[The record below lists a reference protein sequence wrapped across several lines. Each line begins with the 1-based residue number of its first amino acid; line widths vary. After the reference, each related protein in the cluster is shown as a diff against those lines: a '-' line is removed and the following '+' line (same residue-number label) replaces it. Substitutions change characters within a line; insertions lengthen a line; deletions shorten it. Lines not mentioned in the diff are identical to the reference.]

1 MGAKPKKN
9 GSISYAKW
17 GYIFIAP
24 FFLIFAVFQLI
35 PLGSTIYYSFF
46 EYYRSGLKIIGP
58 TFVGLKNYITLFA
71 TDLPKYFGN
80 TLLLWIIGF
89 IPQIAI
95 SLLLAA
101 WFTDLRL
108 KLKGQ
113 TFFKTVIYMPNLIM
127 ASAFAMLFFALFSDN
142 GPVNAALVGMGILKE
157 PFSFLNSV
165 WGNRGLIGLMNFL
178 MWFGNTTIMLM
189 AAIMGVD
196 PTLYEAAELD
206 GCTPNQMFWKITI
219 PLIRPILVYVMI
231 TSMIGG
237 LQMFDVPQILTN
249 GKGGPDRTSTT
260 MIMYLNNHLFSK
272 NYGMAGAVSGVR
284 SALRDRLHG
293 SDQGGRRPEQGRA
306 QGPRAG
312 GQTGEGRKSIMSHA
326 VKTRSEKATLAARR
340 TVCYAALVLLSFLCL
355 FFFYV
360 LVINST
366 RTHFEIQK
374 GFSFLPGKS
383 LMTNLKN
390 VLSDA
395 NIPVLT
401 GVRNSLIVS
410 GCSAALSVYF
420 SALTAYGIYAY
431 NFRFKKAA
439 FAIILLI
446 MTMPTQVSALGFL
459 QLITKMGLKNSFI
472 PLIIPSI
479 AAPAVFFFMKQYLD
493 ASLPMEIVEAARID
507 GAGEFYTFNH
517 IVLPIMKPAL
527 AVQAIF
533 SFVSSWNNYFIP
545 ALVLDTADKK
555 TLPILIA
562 QLRSADFLKFDMGKV
577 YMLVAIAILPVIIV
591 YLLLSKFIVRGVALG
606 GVKG

>member
-1 MGAKPKKN
+1 
-9 GSISYAKW
+9 
-17 GYIFIAP
+17 
-24 FFLIFAVFQLI
+24 
-35 PLGSTIYYSFF
+35 
-46 EYYRSGLKIIGP
+46 
-58 TFVGLKNYITLFA
+58 
-71 TDLPKYFGN
+71 
-80 TLLLWIIGF
+80 
-89 IPQIAI
+89 
-95 SLLLAA
+95 
-101 WFTDLRL
+101 
-108 KLKGQ
+108 
-113 TFFKTVIYMPNLIM
+113 
-127 ASAFAMLFFALFSDN
+127 
-142 GPVNAALVGMGILKE
+142 
-157 PFSFLNSV
+157 
-165 WGNRGLIGLMNFL
+165 
-178 MWFGNTTIMLM
+178 
-189 AAIMGVD
+189 
-196 PTLYEAAELD
+196 
-206 GCTPNQMFWKITI
+206 
-219 PLIRPILVYVMI
+219 
-231 TSMIGG
+231 
-237 LQMFDVPQILTN
+237 
-249 GKGGPDRTSTT
+249 
-260 MIMYLNNHLFSK
+260 
-272 NYGMAGAVSGVR
+272 
-284 SALRDRLHG
+284 
-293 SDQGGRRPEQGRA
+293 
-306 QGPRAG
+306 
-312 GQTGEGRKSIMSHA
+312 MSHA

-374 GFSFLPGKS
+374 GFSFLPGRS

-420 SALTAYGIYAY
+420 SALTAY

-545 ALVLDTADKK
+545 ALVLDTADPAHPHCTAPQCRLPQVRYGQGLYAGGHCHPARDHRLSAAVQVHRPWCCTGRCQGLSIPFSPLKK
-555 TLPILIA
+555 APAASRPRVLFYP
-562 QLRSADFLKFDMGKV
+562 
-577 YMLVAIAILPVIIV
+577 LV
-591 YLLLSKFIVRGVALG
+591 LSRLWQCAASRWKQHASP
-606 GVKG
+606 